1 MRTKNIAM
9 ILTLALT
16 AGLCQTAAP
25 SQAATPKLSAKKL
38 TIKIGKTAALKVKK
52 TSKKAKWSIVSG
64 KKNIRL
70 TAKKKTSVKVKAVKV
85 GKAKISCKIGKK
97 KLICKVT
104 VKGTVKPVESATPV
118 VSATP
123 TQKPSQSPVAT
134 ASATPTSTVAPT
146 STPAQTPVST
156 PDYEIKTINTPG
168 PTADY
173 DCLKVEVG
181 EYKHYFCPSAPGT
194 IPRLQIKFFGTDI
207 WRTDIE
213 QIIIS
218 DSNKVPS
225 EALGQFD
232 LSEKQNGS
240 VMAWYT
246 DKDNDG
252 KFEMTIGQDG
262 GVVANAN
269 SSYLFST
276 IQNEEEKEPFL
287 VGIENLDTSHVEDMS
302 FMFYFSED
310 QTTEFDLGDNFD
322 TSHVKDISAMFYVM
336 GGSSLKKIRL
346 GNEFDV
352 SKVEKQS
359 GTFEYTGA
367 GGSLYCY
374 VKDDTTRQWF
384 LKHAEEMN
392 WHIGVNTDWDYK
404 PEYDEYIVNEQS
416 MGLAGVPIRTH
427 EPTDNRIMAEPAKYT
442 ELPSKDENGY
452 PISYVTDAKRYYFF
466 GTEIKRD
473 DIEEL
478 TIETSCK
485 VPEKA
490 LGQFDLSEKQNG
502 SVMAW
507 YTDKDKDG
515 LYEMTIGQEGGVVAN
530 PNCCY
535 LFCDLSQINGMG
547 NLYTSGV
554 TDMSYMFLDYGANGK
569 NNALDLEDNF
579 DTSNVKRMDGMFA
592 HLGAYNEYYSLR
604 LGKAFTFKGLEKVPL
619 LIYYN
624 TPMDLRGTVYVSS
637 NEVRDYITKTIEGQS
652 LVMYYEVVQEVRMF

>member
-134 ASATPTSTVAPT
+134 ASASPTSTVAPT

-592 HLGAYNEYYSLR
+592 HLGAYSEYYSLR